1 MSFSTPAEIVAQAER
16 AALNKILLSFPRTL
30 VAAMLAGIYIAMG
43 GLLSLLIGYGFPE
56 WTAGNPGLQKLLSG
70 CMFPLGLI
78 LVVLAGAELFTGN
91 NAVLIPGFMKK
102 KYGIMP
108 ILKNWTIVYIGNFIG
123 AIFFVYIMVWCT
135 GIVDADPW
143 KNAIVQIAQAK
154 VNMSGWVVFLKGIGA
169 NWLVCLAVWLGFSAH
184 STAGKMM
191 GLWFPV
197 MCFVAIG
204 YEHSIANMFFIP
216 LGMLQGAAISWNDF
230 ILANLIPATFGN
242 IVCMPISE
250 IWRLVASSIS
260 AAFTVICTPS
270 DKFIRLS
277 TVQTVTEENLTTD
290 IANILNERL

>member
-1 MSFSTPAEIVAQAER
+1 M
-16 AALNKILLSFPRTL
+16 
-30 VAAMLAGIYIAMG
+30 
-43 GLLSLLIGYGFPE
+43 
-56 WTAGNPGLQKLLSG
+56 
-70 CMFPLGLI
+70 
-78 LVVLAGAELFTGN
+78 
-91 NAVLIPGFMKK
+91 
-102 KYGIMP
+102 
-108 ILKNWTIVYIGNFIG
+108 VY
-123 AIFFVYIMVWCT
+123 

-216 LGMLQGAAISWNDF
+216 LGMLQGAVISWCDF

-242 IVCMPISE
+242 IVGGAC
-250 IWRLVASSIS
+250 LS
-260 AAFTVICTPS
+260 AVFTVICTPS